1 MRVSLAPGIDILA
14 GSGEMLAEWMPLLQP
29 VSCGGTVL
37 LSGYLAGP
45 VLYVPTSAELPDGG
59 YEVNEFQKRFASI
72 GQFDPDISRLVV
84 SAAQRLFD
92 PNMATT

>member
-14 GSGEMLAEWMPLLQP
+14 GSGEMIAEWMPLLRP
-29 VSCGGTVL
+29 VSRGGTVL

-45 VLYVPTSAELPDGG
+45 ALHVPTSAEPLDGG
-59 YEVNEFQKRFASI
+59 YEVKGAQQNLGLDGEY
-72 GQFDPDISRLVV
+72 DPDISQLVV

-92 PNMATT
+92 PNIAIT